1 MKELSIGGSLTDQ
14 AYETLRAAIVA
25 GELRPG
31 GLYSVHDLAALLNV
45 SRTPVREALIRL
57 ASKGMVRFERNRGVR
72 ILQTT
77 AHDLQEV
84 FELRLLL
91 EVPATRLAAVRR
103 GPAELAELRGV
114 HGEMC
119 RVAESG
125 DEDRFMRLDRRFHEV
140 LLEASGNHRLSA
152 FVSSLRDMV
161 LTRGLCTAGAS
172 RSLHDIAAEH
182 AGVLERIEAR
192 EGQAAA
198 AAMREHLLQT
208 ARLLIVQ
215 EFGTAAVVV
224 GTWIDAWADDSLQP
238 TTTLGE
244 PR

>member
-1 MKELSIGGSLTDQ
+1 LRQLTVGGTLTDQ

-25 GELRPG
+25 GELTAG

-72 ILQTT
+72 VLQTT
-77 AHDLQEV
+77 AHDLREV

-114 HGEMC
+114 HAEMC
-119 RVAESG
+119 RVAATG
-125 DEDRFMRLDRRFHEV
+125 DEDLFMRLDRRFHEV
-140 LLEASGNHRLSA
+140 LLEASGNRRLSA

-172 RSLHDIAAEH
+172 RSLHDITGEH
-182 AGVLERIEAR
+182 AAVLDRIVAR
-192 EGQAAA
+192 EGAAA
-198 AAMREHLLQT
+198 ARAMRDHLLRT

-224 GTWIDAWADDSLQP
+224 GTWIDAWDTFHP
-238 TTTLGE
+238 TPLGE
-244 PR
+244 SP